1 MGNKNKKS
9 LFTSVLASRESSR
22 GVAGVGTVRHNK
34 LPWEPPGGVLAL
46 CGRRRRRPGG
56 WPHVEPWSVCIRRR
70 GWYLWGWS
78 VFAVLMVHTD
88 TLMLIC
94 ERKKL
99 CLGPGP

>member
-46 CGRRRRRPGG
+46 CGRRRRRPPGG
-56 WPHVEPWSVCIRRR
+56 WPHVESR
-70 GWYLWGWS
+70 GRS
-78 VFAVLMVHTD
+78 VFAGGD
-88 TLMLIC
+88 GIC
-94 ERKKL
+94 EGGA
-99 CLGPGP
+99 CSPF